1 MIKYLPLSFIIFW
14 SSAFVSGQFIV
25 QSASPFASLA
35 FRFMI
40 VAIGFLIF
48 SYYFKEKIF
57 INLKLIIQAAITG
70 ILFHGFYLGGVFF
83 SYSVGL
89 TATLSALIVG
99 LQPVLTNILS
109 GPILKERV
117 TIIQWFGIILGFIGT
132 IMVVGLDIGKS
143 IPILGI
149 ISSIVALLGA
159 TIATIWQKKFTS
171 NLTLSVNNFY
181 QALAA
186 GIFLLIISLLFE
198 IPFIN
203 FDNRFVLSMGWQI
216 IMVSFGAYAILMY
229 LLKVGTASK
238 TSSLFFLVPP
248 TTAIMAWFVLDEKL
262 FIIDI
267 IGLLICTFGVYI
279 ATRTNVSK

>member
-1 MIKYLPLSFIIFW
+1 MNKYLPLSFIILW

-117 TIIQWFGIILGFIGT
+117 SVIQWFGIILGFIGT
-132 IMVVGLDIGKS
+132 IMVIGLDIGKS
-143 IPILGI
+143 IPTLGI

-181 QALAA
+181 QALTAST
-186 GIFLLIISLLFE
+186 FLLIISLLFE

-229 LLKVGTASK
+229 LLKIGTASK

-279 ATRTNVSK
+279 ATRINVSK

>member
-132 IMVVGLDIGKS
+132 IMVIGLDIGKS
-143 IPILGI
+143 IPTLGI

-186 GIFLLIISLLFE
+186 SIFLLIISLLFE

-229 LLKVGTASK
+229 LLKIGTASK

-262 FIIDI
+262 FIIDV

>member
-132 IMVVGLDIGKS
+132 IMVIGLDIGKS
-143 IPILGI
+143 IPTIGI

-203 FDNRFVLSMGWQI
+203 FDNRFILSMGWQI

-229 LLKVGTASK
+229 LLKIGTASK

-248 TTAIMAWFVLDEKL
+248 TTAIMAWFVLNEKL